1 LWFLLFMK
9 NIRRR
14 IINDIEGSPLKQ
26 RAVAFALLLK
36 ELTKDSSVI
45 HNYTVNK
52 VCQMTRVE
60 CQKNKKNR
68 RGFTM
73 MHAKTVSKYVDV
85 LIKMGLVYIDGKG
98 NLFLKK
104 MASDNKHRNLNISK
118 FMIDKTKNIYNQIRD
133 LIFLLVQAQKDFI
146 NSLLRLRKEPTPD
159 VDLKKVRRLCKKC
172 CDDPNAEYKEYGVSY
187 RRIARSV
194 GCCARTAVNVVND
207 AIKRNWCTKTN
218 NCERIPIQGANF
230 DELPGFTFLSRGYGY
245 IIRSNTY
252 TLARAWSSA
261 LVADASRVCAKRYGI
276 L

>member
-1 LWFLLFMK
+1 MR
-9 NIRRR
+9 NIKRR
-14 IINDIEGSPLKQ
+14 IIREIEGSPLKQ

-45 HNYTVNK
+45 RDYTVNK
-52 VCQMTRVE
+52 VCQMTKAKCRKE
-60 CQKNKKNR
+60 EKNK

-73 MHAKTVSKYVDV
+73 MHAKTVRKYVDV
-85 LIKMGLVYIDGKG
+85 LIKMGLAYKDCNQ

-104 MASDNKHRNLNISK
+104 MASDNKHRNIDISHFK
-118 FMIDKTKNIYNQIRD
+118 IDKTKNIYNQIRD

-146 NSLLRLRKEPTPD
+146 HSLLRLRKDPTPN

-172 CDDPNAEYKEYGVSY
+172 CNNPNAEYKEYGVSY
-187 RRIARSV
+187 RRIAMSV
-194 GCCARTAVNVVND
+194 GCSARTAVNIVRD
-207 AIKRNWCTKTN
+207 TIKRKWCTKTN

-230 DELPGFTFLSRGYGY
+230 DELPGFTFLCRGYGY

-252 TLARAWSSA
+252 TLASAWAGA